1 MIALYLSYLIG
12 FVFIG
17 SFVMYSSYLANEQK
31 RVAQFRQRSVA
42 QFRQRS
48 MERRRRPIAAQR
60 RRFVP
65 LRVVKLLT
73 PYTAALTRRA
83 LP

>member
-17 SFVMYSSYLANEQK
+17 SFVMYSSYIANEQK
-31 RVAQFRQRSVA
+31 RVAQFRQRSM
-42 QFRQRS
+42 Q
-48 MERRRRPIAAQR
+48 RRRRRRSSSAQS

-65 LRVVKLLT
+65 
-73 PYTAALTRRA
+73 YALSNC
-83 LP
+83 